1 MAARMSLTLLGGF
14 GARIGAR
21 PVDVPL
27 RKARALLAYLA
38 LAPGRPHSREQ
49 LAALLWGDRVEAHAR
64 NSLRQTLF
72 GLRRA
77 LPTTPPCL
85 ELTAD
90 SVSLRPAALDVDA
103 TAFERLA
110 ATGTDEGLT
119 AAAALYGGDLLAG
132 LSVPDPGFEEW
143 LSRERD
149 RFRRL
154 VVATLMRLLARQLDA
169 GATERA
175 IETAR
180 RLVEIDP
187 LQESA
192 HRALMRL
199 YLERG
204 QRAGALQQYRACA
217 GILQRELATEPE
229 PSTKALY
236 REIVQAS
243 GGSTAGASL
252 STAAPAPLV
261 GRQREVAALLEQLA
275 AASAGRGRVVAILGE
290 AGIGKTRLT
299 EELGARAT
307 PQDCRVLRAQAH
319 ETERILPFA
328 LWVEAMREAALACA
342 RSAGD
347 RSPVWAKDL
356 ARLFPELAPGRA
368 RSGPGDT
375 LRLFEA
381 LAQLVKQLSDRQ
393 PLVLVL
399 EDLHWADDTSLRF
412 LAFLGRRL
420 STWPVLIAL
429 TARVEELD
437 RPALLAPT
445 LSELRDA
452 RCLFSLSLGALPRT
466 DTAALVRA
474 LRPSMASSAALAGL
488 VEHVWKMSEGNPFV
502 VVEAM
507 RSVQP
512 GTELPAAA
520 PELPDRVQEVILRRL
535 QRLSERAQH
544 LVAVAAVIGRGFVF
558 ELLQRAAGLEQR
570 EAADGVEELTRRQV
584 LREVG
589 DHFDFTHDR
598 IRQATYRHL
607 LAPRRRLLHAAVA
620 TALEELHGEHL
631 HPHVSAL
638 AVHNETAERWDKAV
652 TYLRAAGAEAAA
664 RGAYRDAV
672 SLFERALAALAHLPR
687 DRHRQELAVDL
698 RFDLRDWL
706 MPLGD
711 LPRLR
716 QCLDEA
722 QELAAELGDER
733 RRALAAGHLAH
744 CLWMT
749 GEPERAL
756 ALAHRTARAAARAP
770 GDVTLEVLGNFYLGE
785 ACHALGEYAPAVQYL
800 ARNAELAKGDLA
812 LERFAG
818 PGLVPL
824 QSRFW
829 QALSLAELGRVDEAI
844 AIAEE
849 AHAAAEAVNHP
860 YSLAFAK
867 STLGRLHL
875 ARGAVT
881 TAIPILEQALG
892 LVESRGIVL
901 DLATTRSQLGYAYA
915 LTGRCAAGI
924 TMLVGAVAQAAEL
937 RLSGR
942 ALAVGRLAQALLAT
956 GRVVE
961 ALERGREAL
970 ALARAQG
977 ERGHEAWALALV
989 AEIHAHRG
997 SPGRAEAEQHYRAA
1011 LALAQTLCMQPL
1023 RQRCE
1028 AGLRRLIA

>member
-1 MAARMSLTLLGGF
+1 MAARVSLTLLGGF
-14 GARIGAR
+14 GARIGTR

-38 LAPGRPHSREQ
+38 LAPGRAHSREQ

-72 GLRRA
+72 GLRRT
-77 LPTTPPCL
+77 LPPCL

-90 SVSLRPAALDVDA
+90 SVSLRSAAVDVDA

-119 AAAALYGGDLLAG
+119 AAAALYRGDLLAG

-154 VVATLMRLLARQLDA
+154 VVATLARLLARQLDA

-187 LQESA
+187 FQESG

-199 YLERG
+199 YVERG

-229 PSTKALY
+229 PATKALY

-261 GRQREVAALLEQLA
+261 GRQRELAALLEQLA
-275 AASAGRGRVVAILGE
+275 AASAGRGRAVAILGE

-299 EELGARAT
+299 EELGARAA

-328 LWVEAMREAALACA
+328 LWVEALREAALACGRA
-342 RSAGD
+342 AGD
-347 RSPVWAKDL
+347 RSPAWAKDL

-381 LAQLVKQLSDRQ
+381 LAQLVKQLSDGQ

-420 STWPVLIAL
+420 SPWPVLIAL

-437 RPALLAPT
+437 RPALLTPT
-445 LSELRDA
+445 LNELRDA
-452 RCLFSLSLGALPRT
+452 RCLFSLSLDALPRS

-474 LRPSMASSAALAGL
+474 LRPSMATSTALAAL
-488 VEHVWKMSEGNPFV
+488 VEHVWRMSEGNPFV

-512 GTELPAAA
+512 GTALPAAA

-544 LVAVAAVIGRGFVF
+544 LVAVASVIGRGFAF
-558 ELLQRAAGLEQR
+558 ALLQRAAGLEQR

-620 TALEELHGEHL
+620 TALEELHRENL
-631 HPHVSAL
+631 AATVSAL
-638 AVHNETAERWDKAV
+638 AVHARAAERWDKAV

-664 RGAYRDAV
+664 RGAYREAV
-672 SLFERALAALAHLPR
+672 TLFEQALEALSHVPR
-687 DRHRQELAVDL
+687 DRHATELAVDL

-706 MPLGD
+706 MPLGE

-716 QCLDEA
+716 TCLDEA
-722 QELAAELGDER
+722 QALAAELGDER
-733 RRALAAGHLAH
+733 RSALAAGHLAH
-744 CLWMT
+744 CLWLC
-749 GEPERAL
+749 GEPGRAL
-756 ALAHRTARAAARAP
+756 ELAHRTARAARALD
-770 GDVTLEVLGNFYLGE
+770 DVTLEVLGNFYLGE
-785 ACHALGEYAPAVQYL
+785 ASNALGEYEQAVRYL
-800 ARNAELAKGDLA
+800 TQNGELAKGERA

-829 QALSLAELGRVDEAI
+829 LALSLAELGRVDEAV

-875 ARGAVT
+875 ARGAADAAV
-881 TAIPILEQALG
+881 PILEQALA
-892 LVESRGIVL
+892 LIESRDIVL
-901 DLATTRSQLGYAYA
+901 NLATTRSQLGYAYV
-915 LTGRCAAGI
+915 LTGRSAEGMS
-924 TMLVGAVAQAAEL
+924 MLVDAVSKADGL
-937 RLSGR
+937 RRSNR
-942 ALAVGRLAQALLAT
+942 ALPVGRLAEALLLT

-961 ALERGREAL
+961 ALQRGREAL
-970 ALARAQG
+970 ALAR
-977 ERGHEAWALALV
+977 GH
-989 AEIHAHRG
+989 
-997 SPGRAEAEQHYRAA
+997 GRW
-1011 LALAQTLCMQPL
+1011 LS
-1023 RQRCE
+1023 
-1028 AGLRRLIA
+1028 